1 MKTTTMKNVDGT
13 LVVMDQVYFQDL
25 LTTTKEKSMDQ
36 GKKMENMFT
45 QETVW
50 EL

>member
-1 MKTTTMKNVDGT
+1 MAGMDGT
-13 LVVMDQVYFQDL
+13 LIAMTQHCGQDL
-25 LTTTKEKSMDQ
+25 LTTIDRKSMDQ
-36 GKKMENMFT
+36 GKKEENMYT